1 MANDIRF
8 YLDENVPIVI
18 AEQLRRK
25 NIDVVTVRDIGRLG
39 DSDTNHLKRATEMQ
53 RVLCT
58 HDQDFL
64 RLVAEGFEH
73 SGIVFG
79 IQDLHTIGDWVRG
92 LELIHTVLEA
102 SDMENR
108 VEYL

>member
-1 MANDIRF
+1 MADDIRF

-18 AEQLRRK
+18 ADQLKRK
-25 NIDVVTVRDIGRLG
+25 NIDVITVRDIGRLG
-39 DSDTNHLKRATEMQ
+39 DSDDNHLKRATEMN

-64 RLVAEGFEH
+64 RMVTEGVEH

-92 LELIHTVLEA
+92 LELIHTVLEDG
-102 SDMENR
+102 DMNNH